1 MSQGKIKTLYS
12 DKQKTEPLYPKTKL
26 NAISDENGVGLEAI
40 MQGLA
45 YTDGLSQ
52 NASVPLTDADSLG
65 GRPASEYAT
74 ELYVKQKIAEASAGE
89 IDLSDYALKTD
100 VTKEIEKIDFPV
112 DSVNGKTGEVTLT
125 PDDIGA
131 APAGDYIT
139 KHSTARLNGTVLG
152 PTKPPSD
159 GSHHGG
165 YMDFHF
171 DGTETG
177 ADGYTSRIIEWA
189 PGDSTLERRGI
200 DIVSP
205 RLMHNHVDL
214 SDLYAPKNKK
224 VINHHLGSPGWYRVG
239 FLYENTSGITS
250 AITRMYIN
258 GSYNVASHAPKIID
272 ICTHYHGAY
281 MKEVFDEVYPTTVT
295 KVRLCRVESKKIAI
309 EIYYALSGGNAVAI
323 SFQEDNLINKVEVLE
338 NYALQSAVEGTLL
351 ATLDLNK
358 VNTTRYDLL
367 WTNANPGAAF
377 PAQSINLDLSKY
389 DCVEVSGCVGELPS
403 PFFSSGKIPIGQ
415 SGYLSTFGID
425 FWLHARQFMTSTAGI
440 EFTAGYMKDLGSGT
454 VYEKWNGRSVPYKI
468 YGIREA

>member
-1 MSQGKIKTLYS
+1 MAKGKIKTLYS
-12 DKQKTEPLYPKTKL
+12 NKEKTEPLFPKTKL

-40 MQGLA
+40 LQTTVHVGELA
-45 YTDGLSQ
+45 EADSI
-52 NASVPLTDADSLG
+52 APRDADTLG
-65 GRPASEYAT
+65 GVLAKDYAT
-74 ELYVKQKIAEASAGE
+74 QTYVKEQVLKVQTGGE
-89 IDLSDYALKTD
+89 VDLEEFA
-100 VTKEIEKIDFPV
+100 TKEDLGNIDFPV
-112 DSVNGKTGEVTLT
+112 DSVNGKTGEITLT

-171 DGTETG
+171 DGTETEIE
-177 ADGYTSRIIEWA
+177 GYTSRIIEWA

-214 SDLYAPKNKK
+214 NDLYAPKNKK

-239 FLYENTSGITS
+239 YLYENTSGITS

-281 MKEVFDEVYPTTVT
+281 MKEVFDEIYPSTIT
-295 KVRLCRVESKKIAI
+295 KVRLCRVESKKTAI

-338 NYALQSAVEGTLL
+338 NYEYQSAVEGTLL

-358 VNTTRYDLL
+358 INTTRYDLL
-367 WTNANPGAAF
+367 WTNAIPGMAF